1 MTLQR
6 VLADPATTGNWTL
19 VPDRSSIRFGSKTLW
34 GLVPVNGRFTD
45 ITGDGSVAA
54 DGAVSGHLRIGVASM
69 KTGIGKR
76 DEHLQ
81 SADFFDAEHFP
92 EITVEVSGVG
102 ADGDLN
108 ATLSVRGITLPIPLT
123 ATVTPLGDG
132 TVQVTARTTVDRTK
146 WGISGN
152 TMGMIPA
159 STTLIAEAAF
169 SKT

>member
-45 ITGDGSVAA
+45 ITGEGSVAA

-81 SADFFDAEHFP
+81 SADFFDTGHFP
-92 EITVEVSGVG
+92 EITVENV
-102 ADGDLN
+102 
-108 ATLSVRGITLPIPLT
+108 
-123 ATVTPLGDG
+123 
-132 TVQVTARTTVDRTK
+132 K
-146 WGISGN
+146 K
-152 TMGMIPA
+152 TMGLDITIVTTADTDDEGRELLKLLGMPFRRIEPQPVQQKPA
-159 STTLIAEAAF
+159 AA
-169 SKT
+169 